1 MKAFIVFIMSLSF
14 VACTSYQKNTADSKT
29 QSETGSRT
37 PSATQDLTGDY
48 LGEGLYP
55 RRAGLGNGI
64 KRPAIRF
71 YLERIHGEAD
81 SYYGVLVEYP
91 NLLKMAPRYIAS
103 QKAPALNKFLGYLNK
118 ISAQISAYKL
128 VPGAAIGSYDM
139 HNLEVQDG
147 KIIAARDI
155 SMSLTL
161 NSNSKNSADLLA
173 GAYIKGG
180 KEGDIKF
187 PDGTDSYPE
196 PKEMNDPLKLAGL
209 TQYNLA
215 KLVYKKGKLKSTWR
229 PNADGLEG
237 SYLSA
242 YGNNKDGVLE
252 LYSQNGQAQAK
263 FIKTNNTKPKVFT
276 NPKSAPLEGDYYMTE
291 PIPKMYVMVS
301 KNTDKTASDVEIGDR
316 IGLFLDV
323 FDGSAPEAGGH
334 LVTELAFTNPK
345 DPKDFLMYYQ
355 DINHK
360 KNIGVEPKRK

>member
-1 MKAFIVFIMSLSF
+1 MKVFIIFMAALSIA
-14 VACTSYQKNTADSKT
+14 ACSSYQKNS
-29 QSETGSRT
+29 QSANEKGFRT
-37 PSATQDLTGDY
+37 PSATDDLTGDY
-48 LGEGLYP
+48 LGEGLFTV
-55 RRAGLGNGI
+55 RAGLGNGI

-91 NLLKMAPRYIAS
+91 NLLKMAPKYLAS
-103 QKAPALNKFLGYLNK
+103 QKAPALNKVFGYLNK

-128 VPGAAIGSYDM
+128 VPGASQGSYDM
-139 HNLEVQDG
+139 YNLEVQDG
-147 KIIAARDI
+147 KIVPAREIA
-155 SMSLTL
+155 MTLTL
-161 NSNSKNSADLLA
+161 NSKNKDTKDRLA
-173 GAYIKGG
+173 GAFIKGN
-180 KEGDIKF
+180 KEGDIIF
-187 PDGTDSYPE
+187 PDGSDSYPE
-196 PKEMNDPLKLAGL
+196 PKVMNDPMKLAGL

-215 KLVYKKGKLKSTWR
+215 KLVYKKGKLASTWR
-229 PNADGLEG
+229 PNGDGLQG

-242 YGNNKDGVLE
+242 YGNDKDGVLE
-252 LYSQNGQAQAK
+252 LFMENGQAQAK
-263 FIKTNNTKPKVFT
+263 FIKTNRTKPKVFT
-276 NPKSAPLEGDYYMTE
+276 NPKSASLEGDYYMTE

-301 KNTDKTASDVEIGDR
+301 KNADKTTSDTEIGGR

-345 DPKDFLMYYQ
+345 DPKDFMMYYQ